1 MEPRLLL
8 LDEPASGLT
17 SAETKTL
24 AHILG
29 RIREQ
34 GITIILIEH
43 NMPLIMNVSDLI
55 LVLDSG
61 RRIALGRPN
70 EVSKNDEVIKAYL
83 GKEY

>member
-1 MEPRLLL
+1 
-8 LDEPASGLT
+8 
-17 SAETKTL
+17 
-24 AHILG
+24 
-29 RIREQ
+29 
-34 GITIILIEH
+34 
-43 NMPLIMNVSDLI
+43 MPLIMNVSDLI